1 MDVIKGKREQAIT
14 STTPAQKVIH
24 ERNGDEDS
32 FSATSRPT
40 ETHPPCHVPLGLLL
54 QNSKDRPNSA
64 TIALSCQ
71 PCVAPT
77 HHVSRKQDPSHPRS
91 QPPSLQA
98 KQKSR
103 AGGRARA
110 VRISQE
116 VSTLATSL
124 PVQPDSSIFL
134 RVDEDRFD
142 VMRALITGPKGT
154 PYEGGCFEFDILLP
168 PDYPNKPPHVQFI
181 TTGGG
186 RVRFNPNLYNTGKVC
201 LSLLGTW
208 SGPGWN
214 SKTSTL
220 LQVRGMN
227 VVLIGVFLLF

>member
-1 MDVIKGKREQAIT
+1 QARASSPAVVALTAAMGPGGVAGAGLGRKRKREAADIVEV
-14 STTPAQKVIH
+14 SLESRYLADL
-24 ERNGDEDS
+24 GDRRFELVPGLAS
-32 FSATSRPT
+32 SHHFSAQVR
-40 ETHPPCHVPLGLLL
+40 
-54 QNSKDRPNSA
+54 
-64 TIALSCQ
+64 
-71 PCVAPT
+71 
-77 HHVSRKQDPSHPRS
+77 
-91 QPPSLQA
+91 A
-98 KQKSR
+98 KHKSR

-168 PDYPNKPPHVQFI
+168 PDYPNKPPHVHFI

-220 LQVRGMN
+220 LQVRGC
-227 VVLIGVFLLF
+227 VRGA